1 MRTSWRAL
9 AALAGVLAGTLV
21 ACGSESSDRSTVEAT
36 PDQTVNVTMTD
47 LAFEPTEIRVGAS
60 TDVRLSIRNQGALSH
75 DFTIV
80 EMPHGTVE
88 MTGDASSDDHA
99 HGSDERAVHVVVAP
113 GTEATVDLETTE
125 AGTFEFFCSVDG
137 HREAG
142 MSGSFVVR

>member
-21 ACGSESSDRSTVEAT
+21 ACGGESSDGAVVDAT
-36 PDQTVNVTMTD
+36 PDQTVKVTMTD
-47 LAFEPTEIRVGAS
+47 LAFEPAEISIGAS
-60 TDVRLSIRNQGALSH
+60 TDVRLSFHNRGALSH

-80 EMPHGTVE
+80 EMPHGTLE
-88 MTGDASSDDHA
+88 MSGGASSGDHA

-125 AGTFEFFCSVDG
+125 AGTFEFFCSVPG
-137 HREAG
+137 HREGG